1 MLLSLVPSNNGTHP
15 SLRGADGA
23 PSEANTEVELF
34 LKWMTSFLSRETLQK
49 GLDFCRKKQRA
60 DGSWEGSWGVCFT
73 YGTWFGLEAFASM
86 QHTYHDGT
94 VCQEVAQACQFLIS
108 KQMAD
113 GRYPDI
119 SVLERGIKVL
129 MDKQLPNGDWPQEN
143 IAGVFNKSCAISYTA
158 YRNIFPIWTLG
169 RFCRLHPNSPLAGQ
183 LPARARAS
191 PSAGA
196 GQEEQ
201 GALST

>member
-113 GRYPDI
+113 GRW
-119 SVLERGIKVL
+119 
-129 MDKQLPNGDWPQEN
+129 GDD
-143 IAGVFNKSCAISYTA
+143 SS
-158 YRNIFPIWTLG
+158 
-169 RFCRLHPNSPLAGQ
+169 
-183 LPARARAS
+183 PARSTHMCRV
-191 PSAGA
+191 PSHRSTTPVGPCW
-196 GQEEQ
+196 GSWLSGTLTSVCWK
-201 GALST
+201 GALKC